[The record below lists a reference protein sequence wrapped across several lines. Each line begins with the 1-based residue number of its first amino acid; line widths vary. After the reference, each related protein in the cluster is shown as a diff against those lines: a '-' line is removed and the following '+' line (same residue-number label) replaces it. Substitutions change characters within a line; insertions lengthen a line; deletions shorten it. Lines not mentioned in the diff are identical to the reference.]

1 MHMNYTSFMIKII
14 SEPEQSFFEDNISV
28 TEILAKFYQ
37 QQENSY
43 NICKLSIWG
52 SLSSDVMQY
61 YQLNDY
67 LVVEGYISRRQS
79 NFENDKIMSDIEICV
94 FKMYPFALNTAS

>member
-1 MHMNYTSFMIKII
+1 MNYTSFMIKIVGK
-14 SEPEQSFFEDNISV
+14 PEQSFFEDDISV

-52 SLSSDVMQY
+52 RLSYDVMQY

-67 LVVEGYISRRQS
+67 LIVEGYISQHKS
-79 NFENDKIMSDIEICV
+79 NFETDKIEADIEICV
-94 FKMYPFALNTAS
+94 FKMYPFALNTEG

>member
-1 MHMNYTSFMIKII
+1 MNYTSFMIKIVGK
-14 SEPEQSFFEDNISV
+14 PEQSFFEDDISI

-52 SLSSDVMQY
+52 RLSHDVMQY

-67 LVVEGYISRRQS
+67 LIVEGYISSRTS
-79 NFENDKIMSDIEICV
+79 DFEDYNLKTEIEISV
-94 FKMYPFALNTAS
+94 FKIYPFALNILA